1 MPMSVTTATPA
12 VGLTTSR
19 RCRHPVVGSHELYS
33 NRINQ
38 MTYIC
43 DTRALEGDSLQSEPA
58 MLSLKR
64 GKTRCRVPRLT
75 RSAAPS
81 TRIPANPKNSCG
93 LTPLPSCRWKLRA
106 RRIEN
111 PPVCP
116 RRNARVGMPR
126 LNSVLRSPYST
137 PADSPHA
144 PRVKTRLLRR
154 RNSTTA

>member
-1 MPMSVTTATPA
+1 MWQVKKRIEISLVPCAFVPA
-12 VGLTTSR
+12 CPRACVSGLITSR
-19 RCRHPVVGSHELYS
+19 RCRHPVVGSHVPFS

-81 TRIPANPKNSCG
+81 TRIPANHKN
-93 LTPLPSCRWKLRA
+93 
-106 RRIEN
+106 
-111 PPVCP
+111 
-116 RRNARVGMPR
+116 
-126 LNSVLRSPYST
+126 
-137 PADSPHA
+137 
-144 PRVKTRLLRR
+144 
-154 RNSTTA
+154 